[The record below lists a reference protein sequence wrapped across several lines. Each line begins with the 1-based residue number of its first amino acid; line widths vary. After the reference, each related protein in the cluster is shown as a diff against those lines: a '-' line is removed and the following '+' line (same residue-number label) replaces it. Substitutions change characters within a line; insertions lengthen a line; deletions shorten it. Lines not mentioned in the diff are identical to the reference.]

1 MEQSGAER
9 PVTIRDV
16 ARVAQVSMTTVSHA
30 LSSKRPVNPETAE
43 RIRAAI
49 EHLGYVPHSGARSL
63 QSGRALMIGLVVP
76 DVSDPFFGA
85 LAVSVERSA
94 DELDFGVVLSS
105 SISRAERDARYL
117 NLLRS
122 RSIDGLIYVAGEVRV
137 DERLA
142 DLARRHPIVLADESV
157 PGLESIPLVAADHF
171 QGGRIVAEHLRELG
185 HTRAAVLTGPRG
197 LRSAEERVSGFL
209 SVLPDAQVVD
219 GDFTEEV
226 AYHRAAKLLSGGDPP
241 TAVFASNDVS
251 AFAVIDAAR
260 DRGLSVPDDLSVVGF
275 DDVPLSARVSPALT
289 TVRQPVDE
297 IGRIAV
303 EMLLSQISGDPAH
316 SPPRCPV
323 VLVVRGTTRPPRP
336 ARPPLR

>member
-1 MEQSGAER
+1 MDETGAKR

-30 LSSKRPVNPETAE
+30 LSSKRPVSPETAE

-49 EHLGYVPHSGARSL
+49 DHLGYVPHSGARSL
-63 QSGRALMIGLVVP
+63 QSGRAMMIGLVVP
-76 DVSDPFFGA
+76 DVSDPFFGE

-94 DELDFGVVLSS
+94 DDLDFGVVLSS

-142 DLARRHPIVLADESV
+142 DLAARHPIVLADESV
-157 PGLESIPLVAADHF
+157 ASLESIPLVAADHT
-171 QGGRIVAEHLRELG
+171 QGGRLVAEHLRELG
-185 HTRAAVLTGPRG
+185 HTRVAVLTGPRG

-209 SVLPDAQVVD
+209 SVLPGATVVD

-226 AYHRAAKLLSGGDPP
+226 AYHRTAKLLAGATPP

-251 AFAVIDAAR
+251 AFGVIDAAR
-260 DRGLSVPDDLSVVGF
+260 DRGLSVPDDLSVIGF
-275 DDVPLSARVSPALT
+275 DDVPLSGRISPGLT
-289 TVRQPVDE
+289 TVRQPVGE
-297 IGRIAV
+297 IGRVAV
-303 EMLLSQISGDPAH
+303 ETLLAEIAGESPG
-316 SPPRCPV
+316 SPPRHPV
-323 VLVVRGTTRPPRP
+323 VLVVRGTTRPPR
-336 ARPPLR
+336 